1 MKFLKSIVSLLII
14 TFSLTI
20 FAQES
25 DNLYYSDWDYDQF
38 TYNKEVKIYPYVYL
52 NGTKSNFA
60 GEDLGISEIST
71 HYSSTFAYQD
81 VPIAFY
87 VTVNNYGSTAA
98 SNFTLSITDNGL
110 FNQTVTISTSLNA
123 GAYTIYEF
131 PCWIPTSTG
140 NKTITATVNNS
151 GDVVSSNNTKTTS
164 ITVYTFQKTDPPAT
178 PVRSIAEFE
187 PQRGALI
194 RASVSG
200 SSVTF
205 GVPIQLIREIA
216 EDDTLYIVCN
226 NQTAANTIQNY
237 LTNNTVNS
245 TNIKYIFNAT
255 NSHWTRDY
263 GPWFVENEAH
273 QLEVIDFPYNRNRP
287 NDSQVPR
294 AFANTT
300 GNTIYGMPLLH
311 TGGNFMTDGMGVA
324 ASCDLVEY
332 ENSCYSQTELDSLYL
347 KYLGVTTYHT
357 IPDPLNSYIQHI
369 DCWGKFLAPDKI
381 MILQVPSSNANYT
394 DLENAAQY
402 FANQT
407 SSYGNK
413 YKVYRV
419 YTPNNQPYTN
429 SLILNNKVLVPMNPT
444 YGSSCYQAALASYQ
458 QAMPGYEIIGV
469 SYNDWYDTDALHCR
483 AIQLPQSDMLRIVHQ
498 PLLDSIPFANNITI
512 AARVYNLGNNTGIT
526 YDVKL
531 HYKVNQNDYQTVNMV
546 LQSTQYETVIS
557 NLNQN
562 DTVRYYIEATNSNNK
577 QIYHPFAGIADP
589 HQFYLKSETAISLW
603 NSALQFNVYPN
614 PASQNVFLKL
624 SDEVFNV
631 EIYSLLG
638 KLITSEHNNKIVN
651 IETLHSGTYILKV
664 TAENRVG
671 YRKIVIIN

>member
-1 MKFLKSIVSLLII
+1 MKFLKSVLSLLYIALSVSLL
-14 TFSLTI
+14 
-20 FAQES
+20 AQET
-25 DNLYYSDWDYDQF
+25 NNQYHSDWDYNQF
-38 TYNKEVKIYPYVYL
+38 TYNKEIQVYPHIYQ
-52 NGTKSNFA
+52 NGPKSDVS
-60 GEDLGISEIST
+60 GEDLGISEITT
-71 HYSSTFAYQD
+71 HYSTTFAYQD

-87 VTVNNYGSTAA
+87 VKVNNYGSTAA
-98 SNFTLSITDNGL
+98 SGFTLTITDNGSY
-110 FNQTVTISTSLNA
+110 NQSVTISTLLNS
-123 GAYTIYEF
+123 GTYTIYEF
-131 PCWIPTSTG
+131 PCWIPSSTG
-140 NKTITATVNNS
+140 TKTITATVNNS
-151 GDVVSSNNTKTTS
+151 GDVVSSNNTKTTN
-164 ITVYTFQKTDPPAT
+164 ITVYTFQKTDPPAST
-178 PVRSIAEFE
+178 VRSIAEFE

-216 EDDTLYIVCN
+216 EEDTLYIVCS

-237 LTNNTVNS
+237 LTNNTINS
-245 TNIKYIFNAT
+245 SSVKYIFNAT

-263 GPWFVENEAH
+263 GPWFVENEVH

-294 AFANTT
+294 AFANAT

-324 ASCDLVEY
+324 ASCDLVDY
-332 ENSCYSQTELDSLYL
+332 ENSCYNQNELDSLYL
-347 KYLGVTTYHT
+347 KYLGVSTYHT

-381 MILQVPSSNANYT
+381 MILQVPSTNANYT

-444 YGSSCYQAALASYQ
+444 YGTSCYQAALDSYQ

-498 PLLDSIPFANNITI
+498 PLLDSIPSENSVTI
-512 AARVYNLGNNTGIT
+512 AASVYSLGNNSGIT
-526 YDVKL
+526 YDVTL
-531 HYKVNQNDYQTVNMV
+531 HYQVNQNPYQTTNMV
-546 LQSTQYETVIS
+546 LQSSQYEAVIL
-557 NLNQN
+557 NLNPN

-577 QIYHPFAGIADP
+577 HLFHPFAGVADP
-589 HQFYLKSETAISLW
+589 HRFYLKSGTSITQW
-603 NSALQFNVYPN
+603 NSVLDYNIYPN
-614 PASQNVFLKL
+614 PASHKVFIEL

-631 EIYSLLG
+631 EIYTLLG
-638 KLITSEHNNKIVN
+638 KLISIEHNNKAIN
-651 IETLHSGTYILKV
+651 IETLPAGTYILKV
-664 TAENRVG
+664 TANNKVG
-671 YRKIVIIN
+671 YKKIVIY

>member
-1 MKFLKSIVSLLII
+1 MKFLKSVLALLFITISVSII
-14 TFSLTI
+14 
-20 FAQES
+20 AQET
-25 DNLYYSDWDYDQF
+25 NNQYHRDWDYSQF
-38 TYNKEVKIYPYVYL
+38 TYNKEIQVYPHIYQ
-52 NGTKSNFA
+52 NGPKSDVS
-60 GEDLGISEIST
+60 GEDLGISEITT

-87 VTVNNYGSTAA
+87 VKVNNYGSTAA
-98 SNFTLSITDNGL
+98 SGFTLTITDNGSY
-110 FNQTVTISTSLNA
+110 NQSVTISTLLNS
-123 GAYTIYEF
+123 GTYTIYEF
-131 PCWIPTSTG
+131 PCWIPSSTG

-151 GDVVSSNNTKTTS
+151 GDVVISNNTTTTT
-164 ITVYTFQKTDPPAT
+164 ITVYTFQKTDPPT
-178 PVRSIAEFE
+178 TLVRSIAEFE

-216 EDDTLYIVCN
+216 EEDTLYIVCS

-237 LTNNTVNS
+237 LTNNTINS
-245 TNIKYIFNAT
+245 SQVKYIFNAT

-263 GPWFVENEAH
+263 GPWFVENETH

-294 AFANTT
+294 AFANAT

-324 ASCDLVEY
+324 ASCDLVDY
-332 ENSCYSQTELDSLYL
+332 ENSCYNQNELDSLYL
-347 KYLGVTTYHT
+347 NYLGITTYHT

-381 MILQVPSSNANYT
+381 MILQVPSNNANYS

-444 YGSSCYQAALASYQ
+444 YGSSCYQAALDSYQ

-498 PLLDSIPFANNITI
+498 PVLDSIPFENSVTI
-512 AARVYNLGNNTGIT
+512 AATVYTLGNNSGIT

-531 HYKVNQNDYQTVNMV
+531 HYQINQNNYQTLDMI
-546 LQSTQYETVIS
+546 LQSSQYEAVIQ
-557 NLNQN
+557 NLNPN

-577 QIYHPFAGIADP
+577 HLFHPFAGVADP
-589 HQFYLKSETAISLW
+589 HRFYLKSGTSISSW
-603 NSALQFNVYPN
+603 DSALQFNVYPN
-614 PASQNVFLKL
+614 PASQNVFIEL

-631 EIYSLLG
+631 EIYTLIG
-638 KLITSEHNNKIVN
+638 KLISRDNNNKIIN
-651 IETLHSGTYILKV
+651 IEALTPGTYILKV
-664 TAENRVG
+664 TSNNKVG
-671 YRKIVIIN
+671 YRKIVIY

>member
-1 MKFLKSIVSLLII
+1 MKFLKSVLALLFITISVS
-14 TFSLTI
+14 I
-20 FAQES
+20 FAQET
-25 DNLYYSDWDYDQF
+25 NNQYHRDWDYSQF
-38 TYNKEVKIYPYVYL
+38 TYNKKIQVYPHIYQ
-52 NGTKSNFA
+52 NGPKSDVS
-60 GEDLGISEIST
+60 GEDLGISEITT

-87 VTVNNYGSTAA
+87 VKVNNYGSTAA
-98 SNFTLSITDNGL
+98 SGFTLTITDNGSY
-110 FNQTVTISTSLNA
+110 NQSVTISTLLNS
-123 GAYTIYEF
+123 GTYTIYEF
-131 PCWIPTSTG
+131 PCWIPSSTG

-151 GDVVSSNNTKTTS
+151 GDVVISNNTTTS
-164 ITVYTFQKTDPPAT
+164 TITVYTFQKTDPPT
-178 PVRSIAEFE
+178 TLVRSIAEFE

-216 EDDTLYIVCN
+216 EEDTLYIVCS

-237 LTNNTVNS
+237 LTNNTINS
-245 TNIKYIFNAT
+245 SQVKYIFNAT

-263 GPWFVENEAH
+263 GPWFVENETH

-294 AFANTT
+294 AFANAT

-324 ASCDLVEY
+324 ASCDLVDY
-332 ENSCYSQTELDSLYL
+332 ENSCYNQNELDSLYL
-347 KYLGVTTYHT
+347 NYLGITTYHT

-381 MILQVPSSNANYT
+381 MILQVPSNNANYS

-444 YGSSCYQAALASYQ
+444 YGSSCYQAALDSYQ

-498 PLLDSIPFANNITI
+498 PVLDSIPFENSVTI
-512 AARVYNLGNNTGIT
+512 AAKVYTLGNNSGIT

-531 HYKVNQNDYQTVNMV
+531 HYQINQNNYQTLDMI
-546 LQSTQYETVIS
+546 LQSSQYEAVIQ
-557 NLNQN
+557 NLNPN
-562 DTVRYYIEATNSNNK
+562 DTIRYYIEATNSNNK
-577 QIYHPFAGIADP
+577 HMFHPYAGVADP
-589 HQFYLKSETAISLW
+589 HRFYLKSGTSISSW

-614 PASQNVFLKL
+614 PASQNVFIEL

-631 EIYSLLG
+631 EIYTLIG
-638 KLITSEHNNKIVN
+638 KLISRDNNNKIIN
-651 IETLHSGTYILKV
+651 IEALTPGTYILKV
-664 TAENRVG
+664 TSNNKVG
-671 YRKIVIIN
+671 YKKIVIY

>member
-1 MKFLKSIVSLLII
+1 MKFLKSVLALLFITISVSII
-14 TFSLTI
+14 
-20 FAQES
+20 AQET
-25 DNLYYSDWDYDQF
+25 NNQYHRDWDYSQF
-38 TYNKEVKIYPYVYL
+38 TYNKKIQVYPHIYQ
-52 NGTKSNFA
+52 NGPKSDVS
-60 GEDLGISEIST
+60 GEDLGISEITT

-87 VTVNNYGSTAA
+87 VKVNNYGSTAA
-98 SNFTLSITDNGL
+98 SGFTLTITDNGSY
-110 FNQTVTISTSLNA
+110 NQSVTISTLLNS
-123 GAYTIYEF
+123 GTYTIYEF
-131 PCWIPTSTG
+131 PCWIPSSTG

-151 GDVVSSNNTKTTS
+151 GDVVISNNTTTTT
-164 ITVYTFQKTDPPAT
+164 ITVYTFQKTDPPT
-178 PVRSIAEFE
+178 TLVRSIAEFE

-216 EDDTLYIVCN
+216 EEDTLYIVCS

-237 LTNNTVNS
+237 LTNNTINS
-245 TNIKYIFNAT
+245 SQVKYIFNAT

-263 GPWFVENEAH
+263 GPWFVENETH

-294 AFANTT
+294 AFANAT

-324 ASCDLVEY
+324 ASCDLVDY
-332 ENSCYSQTELDSLYL
+332 ENSCYNQNELDSLYL
-347 KYLGVTTYHT
+347 NYLGITTYHT

-381 MILQVPSSNANYT
+381 MILQVPSNNANYS

-402 FANQT
+402 FANLT

-444 YGSSCYQAALASYQ
+444 YGSSCYQAALDSYQ

-498 PLLDSIPFANNITI
+498 PILDSIPFENSVTI
-512 AARVYNLGNNTGIT
+512 AATVYTLGNNSGIT

-531 HYKVNQNDYQTVNMV
+531 HYQINQNNYQTLDMI
-546 LQSTQYETVIS
+546 LQSSQYEAVIQ
-557 NLNQN
+557 NLNPN

-577 QIYHPFAGIADP
+577 HLFHPFAGVADP
-589 HQFYLKSETAISLW
+589 HRFYLKSGTSISSW
-603 NSALQFNVYPN
+603 DSALQFNVYPN
-614 PASQNVFLKL
+614 PASQNVFIEL

-631 EIYSLLG
+631 EIYTLIG
-638 KLITSEHNNKIVN
+638 KLISRDYNNKILN
-651 IETLHSGTYILKV
+651 IEALPPGTYILKV
-664 TAENRVG
+664 TSNNKVG
-671 YRKIVIIN
+671 YRKIVIY

>member
-1 MKFLKSIVSLLII
+1 MKFLKSVLALLFITISVSII
-14 TFSLTI
+14 
-20 FAQES
+20 AQET
-25 DNLYYSDWDYDQF
+25 NNQYHRDWDYSQF
-38 TYNKEVKIYPYVYL
+38 TYNKKIQVYPHIYQ
-52 NGTKSNFA
+52 NGPKSDVS
-60 GEDLGISEIST
+60 GEDLGISEITT

-87 VTVNNYGSTAA
+87 VKVNNYGSTAA
-98 SNFTLSITDNGL
+98 SGFTLTITDNGSY
-110 FNQTVTISTSLNA
+110 NQSVTISTLLNS
-123 GAYTIYEF
+123 GTYTIYEF
-131 PCWIPTSTG
+131 PCWIPSSTG

-151 GDVVSSNNTKTTS
+151 GDVVISNNTTTTT

-178 PVRSIAEFE
+178 LVRSIAEFE

-216 EDDTLYIVCN
+216 EEDTLYIVCS

-237 LTNNTVNS
+237 LTNNTINS
-245 TNIKYIFNAT
+245 SQVKYIFNAT

-263 GPWFVENEAH
+263 GPWFVENETH

-294 AFANTT
+294 AFANAT

-324 ASCDLVEY
+324 ASCDLVDY
-332 ENSCYSQTELDSLYL
+332 ENSCYNQNELDSLYL
-347 KYLGVTTYHT
+347 NYLGITTYHT

-381 MILQVPSSNANYT
+381 MILQVPSNNANYS

-402 FANQT
+402 FANLT

-444 YGSSCYQAALASYQ
+444 YGSSCYQAALDSYQ

-498 PLLDSIPFANNITI
+498 PILDSIPFENSVTI
-512 AARVYNLGNNTGIT
+512 AATVYTLGNNSGIT

-531 HYKVNQNDYQTVNMV
+531 HYQINQNNYQTLDMI
-546 LQSTQYETVIS
+546 LQSSQYEAVIQ
-557 NLNQN
+557 NLNPN

-577 QIYHPFAGIADP
+577 HLFHPFAGVADP
-589 HQFYLKSETAISLW
+589 HRFYLKSGTSISSW
-603 NSALQFNVYPN
+603 DSALQFNVYPN
-614 PASQNVFLKL
+614 PASQNVFIEI

-631 EIYSLLG
+631 EIYTLIG
-638 KLITSEHNNKIVN
+638 KLISRDYNNKILN
-651 IETLHSGTYILKV
+651 IEALPPGTYILKV
-664 TAENRVG
+664 TSNNKVG
-671 YRKIVIIN
+671 YRKIVIY

>member
-1 MKFLKSIVSLLII
+1 MKFLKSVLALLFITISVSII
-14 TFSLTI
+14 
-20 FAQES
+20 AQET
-25 DNLYYSDWDYDQF
+25 NNQYHRDWDYSQF
-38 TYNKEVKIYPYVYL
+38 TYNKKIQVYPHIYQ
-52 NGTKSNFA
+52 NGPKSDVS
-60 GEDLGISEIST
+60 GEDLGISEITT

-87 VTVNNYGSTAA
+87 VKVNNYGSTAA
-98 SNFTLSITDNGL
+98 SGFTLTITDNGSY
-110 FNQTVTISTSLNA
+110 NQSVTISTLLNS
-123 GAYTIYEF
+123 GTYTIYEF
-131 PCWIPTSTG
+131 PCWIPSSTG

-151 GDVVSSNNTKTTS
+151 GDVVISNNTTTTT

-178 PVRSIAEFE
+178 LVRSIAEFE

-216 EDDTLYIVCN
+216 EEDTLYIVCS

-237 LTNNTVNS
+237 LTNNTINS
-245 TNIKYIFNAT
+245 SQVKYIFNAT

-263 GPWFVENEAH
+263 GPWFVENETH

-294 AFANTT
+294 AFANAT

-324 ASCDLVEY
+324 ASCDLVDY
-332 ENSCYSQTELDSLYL
+332 ENSCYNQNELDSLYL
-347 KYLGVTTYHT
+347 NYLGITTYHT

-381 MILQVPSSNANYT
+381 MILQVPSNNANYS

-444 YGSSCYQAALASYQ
+444 YGSSCYQAALDSYQ

-498 PLLDSIPFANNITI
+498 PILDSIPFENSVTI
-512 AARVYNLGNNTGIT
+512 AATVYTLGNNSGIT

-531 HYKVNQNDYQTVNMV
+531 HYQINQNNYQTLDMI
-546 LQSTQYETVIS
+546 LQSSQYEAVIQ
-557 NLNQN
+557 NLNPN

-577 QIYHPFAGIADP
+577 HLFHPFAGVADP
-589 HQFYLKSETAISLW
+589 HRFYLKSGTSISSW
-603 NSALQFNVYPN
+603 DSALQFNVYPN
-614 PASQNVFLKL
+614 PASQNVFIEI

-631 EIYSLLG
+631 EIYTLIG
-638 KLITSEHNNKIVN
+638 KLISRDYNNKILN
-651 IETLHSGTYILKV
+651 IEALPPGTYILKV
-664 TAENRVG
+664 TSNNKVG
-671 YRKIVIIN
+671 YRKIVIY

>member
-1 MKFLKSIVSLLII
+1 MKFLKSVLALLFITISVS
-14 TFSLTI
+14 I
-20 FAQES
+20 FAQET
-25 DNLYYSDWDYDQF
+25 NNQYHRDWDYSQF
-38 TYNKEVKIYPYVYL
+38 TYNKKIQVYPHIYQ
-52 NGTKSNFA
+52 NGPKSDVS
-60 GEDLGISEIST
+60 GEDLGISEITT

-87 VTVNNYGSTAA
+87 VKVNNYGSTAA
-98 SNFTLSITDNGL
+98 SGFTLTITDNGSY
-110 FNQTVTISTSLNA
+110 NQSVTISTLLNS
-123 GAYTIYEF
+123 GTYTIYEF
-131 PCWIPTSTG
+131 PCWIPSSTG

-151 GDVVSSNNTKTTS
+151 GDVVISNNTTTS
-164 ITVYTFQKTDPPAT
+164 TITVYTFQKTDPPT
-178 PVRSIAEFE
+178 TLVRSIAEFE

-216 EDDTLYIVCN
+216 EEDTLYIVCS

-237 LTNNTVNS
+237 LTNNTINS
-245 TNIKYIFNAT
+245 SQVKYIFNAT

-263 GPWFVENEAH
+263 GPWFVENETH

-294 AFANTT
+294 AFANAT

-324 ASCDLVEY
+324 ASCDLVDY
-332 ENSCYSQTELDSLYL
+332 ENSCYNQNELDSLYL
-347 KYLGVTTYHT
+347 NYLGITTYHT

-381 MILQVPSSNANYT
+381 MILQVPSNNANYS

-444 YGSSCYQAALASYQ
+444 YGSSCYQAALDSYQ

-498 PLLDSIPFANNITI
+498 PVLDSIPFENSVTI
-512 AARVYNLGNNTGIT
+512 AAKVYTLGNNSGIT

-531 HYKVNQNDYQTVNMV
+531 HYQINQNNYQTLDMI
-546 LQSTQYETVIS
+546 LQSSQYEAVIQ
-557 NLNQN
+557 NLNPN
-562 DTVRYYIEATNSNNK
+562 DTIRYYIEATNSNNK
-577 QIYHPFAGIADP
+577 HMFHPYAGVADP
-589 HQFYLKSETAISLW
+589 HRFYLKSGTSISSW

-614 PASQNVFLKL
+614 PASQNVFIEL

-631 EIYSLLG
+631 EIYTLIG
-638 KLITSEHNNKIVN
+638 KLISRDNNNKIIN
-651 IETLHSGTYILKV
+651 IEALTPGTYILKV
-664 TAENRVG
+664 TSNNKVG
-671 YRKIVIIN
+671 YRKIVIY

>member
-1 MKFLKSIVSLLII
+1 MKLLKSVALSFLVFIS
-14 TFSLTI
+14 FSL
-20 FAQES
+20 FAQENQS
-25 DNLYYSDWDYDQF
+25 SINRDWDNSTF
-38 TYNKEVKIYPYVYL
+38 TNNQEIKCYPFVYQD
-52 NGTKSNFA
+52 GPKSNLT
-60 GEDLGISEIST
+60 GEDLGISELTT
-71 HYSSTFAYQD
+71 HYSATFAYLN

-87 VTVNNYGSTAA
+87 VKVNNYGSTPA
-98 SNFTLSITDNGL
+98 SNFTLTITDNSAY
-110 FNQTVTISTSLNA
+110 NQNITITTPLNA
-123 GAYTIYEF
+123 GEYTYFEL
-131 PCWIPTSTG
+131 PCWTSTTTG
-140 NKTITATVNNS
+140 NKTITATVTNS
-151 GDVVSSNNTKTTS
+151 GDVVTSNNSKNTT
-164 ITVYTFQKTDPPAT
+164 ITVAQFTATAPPAT
-178 PVRSIAEFE
+178 AVRSIAEFE

-205 GVPIQLIREIA
+205 GVPLQLIQEIA
-216 EDDTLYIVCN
+216 EDDTLYIVCS

-237 LTNNTVNS
+237 LTINS
-245 TNIKYIFNAT
+245 ILASHIKYIFNAT

-263 GPWFVENEAH
+263 GPWFVENETH

-294 AFANTT
+294 AFALST
-300 GNTIYGMPLLH
+300 GVPVYGMPLLH

-324 ASCDLVEY
+324 ASCDLVTY
-332 ENSCYSQTELDSLYL
+332 ENSCYDQTELDSIYL
-347 KYLGVTTYHT
+347 HYLGINTYHQ

-381 MILQVPSSNANYT
+381 MILQVPSTNANYT

-458 QAMPGYEIIGV
+458 EAMPGYEIIGV

-483 AIQLPQSDMLRIVHQ
+483 AIQLPESDMLRIVHQ
-498 PLLDSIPFANNITI
+498 PIMDSIPYQTSVTI
-512 AARVYNLGNNTGIT
+512 AAQVYSLGYNSGIT
-526 YDVKL
+526 HTVSL
-531 HYKVNQNDYQTVNMV
+531 HYKVNQNDYQTIPMT
-546 LQSTQYETVIS
+546 LQSNQYEAVIS
-557 NLNQN
+557 NLNPN

-577 QIYHPFAGIADP
+577 QEFHPYMGVVEP
-589 HQFYLKSETAISLW
+589 HLFYLKSGSSINQW
-603 NSALQFNVYPN
+603 NQNLAFSIYPN
-614 PASQNVFLKL
+614 PTHQNIYLEIADDSFKVEIFTLLGQLIL
-624 SDEVFNV
+624 SDQ
-631 EIYSLLG
+631 
-638 KLITSEHNNKIVN
+638 NNKTIN
-651 IETLHSGTYILKV
+651 LETLPSGTYFLKV
-664 TAENRVG
+664 TSQNKMGV
-671 YRKIVIIN
+671 KKVIVW

>member
-1 MKFLKSIVSLLII
+1 MKFLKSVLALLFITISVSII
-14 TFSLTI
+14 
-20 FAQES
+20 AQET
-25 DNLYYSDWDYDQF
+25 NNQYHRDWDYSQF
-38 TYNKEVKIYPYVYL
+38 TYNKKIQVYPHIYQ
-52 NGTKSNFA
+52 NGPKSDVS
-60 GEDLGISEIST
+60 GEDLGISEITT

-87 VTVNNYGSTAA
+87 VKVNNYGSTAA
-98 SNFTLSITDNGL
+98 SGFTLTITDNGSY
-110 FNQTVTISTSLNA
+110 NQSVTISTLLNS
-123 GAYTIYEF
+123 GTYTIYEF
-131 PCWIPTSTG
+131 PCWIPSSTG

-151 GDVVSSNNTKTTS
+151 GDVVISNNTTTS
-164 ITVYTFQKTDPPAT
+164 TITVYTFQKTDPPT
-178 PVRSIAEFE
+178 TLVRSIAEFE

-216 EDDTLYIVCN
+216 EEDTLYIVCS

-237 LTNNTVNS
+237 LTNNTINS
-245 TNIKYIFNAT
+245 SQVKYIFNAT

-263 GPWFVENEAH
+263 GPWFVENETH

-294 AFANTT
+294 AFANAT

-324 ASCDLVEY
+324 ASCDLVDY
-332 ENSCYSQTELDSLYL
+332 ENSCYNQNELDSLYL
-347 KYLGVTTYHT
+347 NYLGITTYHT

-381 MILQVPSSNANYT
+381 MILQVPSNNANYS

-402 FANQT
+402 FANLT

-444 YGSSCYQAALASYQ
+444 YGSSCYQAALDSYQ

-498 PLLDSIPFANNITI
+498 PILDSIPFENSVTI
-512 AARVYNLGNNTGIT
+512 AATVYTLGNNSGIT

-531 HYKVNQNDYQTVNMV
+531 HYQINQNNYQTLDMI
-546 LQSTQYETVIS
+546 LQSSQYEAVIQ
-557 NLNQN
+557 NLNPN

-577 QIYHPFAGIADP
+577 HLFHPFAGVADP
-589 HQFYLKSETAISLW
+589 HRFYLKSGTSISSW
-603 NSALQFNVYPN
+603 DSALQFNVYPN
-614 PASQNVFLKL
+614 PASQNVFIEL

-631 EIYSLLG
+631 EIYTLIG
-638 KLITSEHNNKIVN
+638 KLISRDNNNKIIN
-651 IETLHSGTYILKV
+651 IEALTPGTYILKV
-664 TAENRVG
+664 TSNNKVG
-671 YRKIVIIN
+671 YRKIVIY

>member
-1 MKFLKSIVSLLII
+1 MKFLKSVLALLFITISVSII
-14 TFSLTI
+14 
-20 FAQES
+20 AQET
-25 DNLYYSDWDYDQF
+25 NNQYHRDWDYSQF
-38 TYNKEVKIYPYVYL
+38 TYNKKIQVYPHIYQ
-52 NGTKSNFA
+52 NGPKSDVS
-60 GEDLGISEIST
+60 GEDLGISEITT

-87 VTVNNYGSTAA
+87 VKVNNYGSTAA
-98 SNFTLSITDNGL
+98 SGFTLTITDNGSY
-110 FNQTVTISTSLNA
+110 NQSVTISTLLNS
-123 GAYTIYEF
+123 GTYTIYEF
-131 PCWIPTSTG
+131 PCWIPSSTG

-151 GDVVSSNNTKTTS
+151 GDVVISNNTTTS
-164 ITVYTFQKTDPPAT
+164 TITVYTFQKTDPPT
-178 PVRSIAEFE
+178 TLVRSIAEFE

-216 EDDTLYIVCN
+216 EEDTLYIVCS

-237 LTNNTVNS
+237 LTNNTINS
-245 TNIKYIFNAT
+245 SQVKYFFNAT

-263 GPWFVENEAH
+263 GPWFVENETH

-294 AFANTT
+294 AFANAT

-324 ASCDLVEY
+324 ASCDLVDY
-332 ENSCYSQTELDSLYL
+332 ENSCYNQNELDSLYL
-347 KYLGVTTYHT
+347 NYLGITTYHT

-381 MILQVPSSNANYT
+381 MILQVPSNNANYS

-444 YGSSCYQAALASYQ
+444 YGSSCYQAALDSYQ

-498 PLLDSIPFANNITI
+498 PILDSIPFENSVTI
-512 AARVYNLGNNTGIT
+512 AATVYTLGNNSGIT

-531 HYKVNQNDYQTVNMV
+531 HYQINQNNYQTLDMI
-546 LQSTQYETVIS
+546 LQSSQYEAVIQ
-557 NLNQN
+557 NLNPN

-577 QIYHPFAGIADP
+577 HLFHPFAGVADP
-589 HQFYLKSETAISLW
+589 HRFYLKSGTSISSW
-603 NSALQFNVYPN
+603 DSALQFNVYPN
-614 PASQNVFLKL
+614 PASQNVFIEI

-631 EIYSLLG
+631 EIYTLIG
-638 KLITSEHNNKIVN
+638 KLISRDYNNKILN
-651 IETLHSGTYILKV
+651 IEALPPGTYILKV
-664 TAENRVG
+664 TSNNKVG
-671 YRKIVIIN
+671 YRKIVIY

>member
-1 MKFLKSIVSLLII
+1 MKFLKSVLALLFITISVS
-14 TFSLTI
+14 I
-20 FAQES
+20 FAQET
-25 DNLYYSDWDYDQF
+25 NNQYHRDWDYSQF
-38 TYNKEVKIYPYVYL
+38 TYNKKIQVYPHIYQ
-52 NGTKSNFA
+52 NGPKSDVS
-60 GEDLGISEIST
+60 GEDLGISEITT

-87 VTVNNYGSTAA
+87 VKVNNYGSTAA
-98 SNFTLSITDNGL
+98 SGFTLTITDNGSY
-110 FNQTVTISTSLNA
+110 NQSVTISTLLNS
-123 GAYTIYEF
+123 GTYTIYEF
-131 PCWIPTSTG
+131 PCWIPSSTG

-151 GDVVSSNNTKTTS
+151 GDVVISNNTTTTT

-178 PVRSIAEFE
+178 LVRSIAEFE

-216 EDDTLYIVCN
+216 EEDTLYIVCS

-237 LTNNTVNS
+237 LTNNTINS
-245 TNIKYIFNAT
+245 SQVKYIFNAT

-263 GPWFVENEAH
+263 GPWFVENETH

-294 AFANTT
+294 AFANAT

-324 ASCDLVEY
+324 ASCDLVDY
-332 ENSCYSQTELDSLYL
+332 ENSCYNQNELDSLYL
-347 KYLGVTTYHT
+347 NYLGITTYHT

-381 MILQVPSSNANYT
+381 MILQVPSNNANYS

-444 YGSSCYQAALASYQ
+444 YGSSCYQAALDSYQ

-498 PLLDSIPFANNITI
+498 PVLDSIPFENSVTI
-512 AARVYNLGNNTGIT
+512 AAKVYTLGNNSGIT

-531 HYKVNQNDYQTVNMV
+531 HYQINQNNYQTLDMI
-546 LQSTQYETVIS
+546 LQSSQYEAVIQ
-557 NLNQN
+557 NLNPN
-562 DTVRYYIEATNSNNK
+562 DTIRYYIEATNSNNK
-577 QIYHPFAGIADP
+577 HLFHPFAGVADP
-589 HQFYLKSETAISLW
+589 HRFYLKSGTSISSW
-603 NSALQFNVYPN
+603 DSALQFNVYPN
-614 PASQNVFLKL
+614 PASQNVFIEL

-631 EIYSLLG
+631 EIYTLIG
-638 KLITSEHNNKIVN
+638 KLISRDNNNKIIN
-651 IETLHSGTYILKV
+651 IEALTPGTYILKV
-664 TAENRVG
+664 TSNNKVG
-671 YRKIVIIN
+671 YKKIVIY

>member
-1 MKFLKSIVSLLII
+1 MKFLKSVLSLLYIAFSVSL
-14 TFSLTI
+14 
-20 FAQES
+20 FAQET
-25 DNLYYSDWDYDQF
+25 NNQYHSDWDYNQF
-38 TYNKEVKIYPYVYL
+38 TYKKEIKVYPHIYQ
-52 NGTKSNFA
+52 NGPKSDVS

-71 HYSSTFAYQD
+71 HYSTTFAYQD

-87 VTVNNYGSTAA
+87 VKVNNYGSTAA
-98 SNFTLSITDNGL
+98 SGFTLTITDNGSY
-110 FNQTVTISTSLNA
+110 NQSVTISTLLNS
-123 GAYTIYEF
+123 GTYTIYEF
-131 PCWIPTSTG
+131 PCWIPSSTG
-140 NKTITATVNNS
+140 TKTITATVNNL
-151 GDVVSSNNTKTTS
+151 GDVVSSNNTKTTN

-178 PVRSIAEFE
+178 SVRSVAEFE

-216 EDDTLYIVCN
+216 EVDTLYIVCS

-237 LTNNTVNS
+237 LTNNTINS
-245 TNIKYIFNAT
+245 SQVKYIFNAT

-294 AFANTT
+294 AFANAT

-324 ASCDLVEY
+324 ASCDLVDY
-332 ENSCYSQTELDSLYL
+332 ENSCYNQNELDSLYL
-347 KYLGVTTYHT
+347 KYLGVSTYHT

-381 MILQVPSSNANYT
+381 MILQVPSNNANYT

-444 YGSSCYQAALASYQ
+444 YGTSCYQAALASYQ

-498 PLLDSIPFANNITI
+498 PLLDSISSENSVTI
-512 AARVYNLGNNTGIT
+512 SAIVYTLGNNSGIT
-526 YDVKL
+526 YDVTL
-531 HYKVNQNDYQTVNMV
+531 HYQVNQNPYQTTNMFF
-546 LQSTQYETVIS
+546 QSSQYEAVIP
-557 NLNQN
+557 NLNPN

-577 QIYHPFAGIADP
+577 HLFHPFAGIEDP
-589 HQFYLKSETAISLW
+589 HRFYLKSGTSISHW
-603 NSALQFNVYPN
+603 DSALDFNIYPN
-614 PASQNVFLKL
+614 PTSQKVFIEMN
-624 SDEVFNV
+624 DEVFKV
-631 EIYSLLG
+631 EIYTLLG
-638 KLITSEHNNKIVN
+638 KLIASEQNNKTINVEE
-651 IETLHSGTYILKV
+651 IPAGTYILKV
-664 TAENRVG
+664 TTNNKVG
-671 YRKIVIIN
+671 YKKIIIY